1 MISENQTKNANYL
14 RIICILKSM
23 RDNQTITAKEYAR
36 AKKYYG
42 DLTGADIIIAD

>member
-23 RDNQTITAKEYAR
+23 RDSRIITVKEYHK
-36 AKKYYG
+36 AKQYYC
-42 DLTGADIIIAD
+42 DLIGADLIIAN